1 MNLRKAFAGFFSVL
15 SAAAVPALAFTLWMA
30 VPDRMQ
36 GALPLFMMTFFVT
49 FGHALILGLPA
60 ATVLA
65 ANEAFRP
72 FSMLAAGFLVGFL
85 PAALFFA
92 TTSRQD
98 DWRTGIWAATI
109 TAILGAM
116 GGLAFYFTHRLLYR
130 DNQHD
135 SHHGPGGSA
144 SFSE

>member
-1 MNLRKAFAGFFSVL
+1 MSLRKAFAGFLSVV
-15 SAAAVPALAFTLWMA
+15 SAAAVPALVFTLWMS
-30 VPDRMQ
+30 VPDRMH
-36 GALPLFMMTFFVT
+36 GALPLFLLTFFVT

-72 FSMLAAGFLVGFL
+72 LSMLIAGFLVGFF
-85 PAALFFA
+85 PAALFFV

-98 DWRTGIWAATI
+98 DWRTGILAATT
-109 TAILGAM
+109 TAMLGAM

-130 DNQHD
+130 DNQND